1 MVSTLAISK
10 GILEMNPAHN
20 HAPVESRTNDYQRD
34 NVDSHSP
41 QLLELRVSLLE
52 IIVVIK
58 FQRVLRLGGVARLI
72 RAESTASSASST
84 SHVPTI
90 HPTTAVT
97 SATLRMTALPLHLHL
112 AVLFHHILL
121 PVIVHARIVFRTVTE
136 STRGN

>member
-97 SATLRMTALPLHLHL
+97 SATLRMTALPLHL

-121 PVIVHARIVFRTVTE
+121 PVIVHARIVFSTVTE